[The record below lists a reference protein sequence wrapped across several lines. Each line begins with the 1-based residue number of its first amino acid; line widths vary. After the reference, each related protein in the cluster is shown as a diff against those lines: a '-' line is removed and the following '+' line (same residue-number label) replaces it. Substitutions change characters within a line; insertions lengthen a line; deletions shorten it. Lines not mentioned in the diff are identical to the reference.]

1 MKPKKMYFTSIN
13 QIAFVLSVLLIPIS
27 IFAQDDIIQF
37 NSDNWQIF
45 SGKIVEHL
53 GRQSLVGSAMLK
65 DVGSAMLKDVE
76 FENGVIE
83 FDISVTGERSYPG
96 IRFRAQSR
104 ANAENIYIRPHI
116 IGISQ
121 DALQYTPIF
130 NNEACWQLY
139 NGDGF
144 TSGIDMPLNEWVHV
158 KLEVSDS
165 QARVYIGD
173 TKNPTLKIDHLKHG
187 QSKGGIALTS
197 PPNGSAY
204 FSNFKIDKTAK
215 LNFNPPL
222 KEATPPGI
230 ITAWEI
236 SQPHKYSNI
245 DLEKTHIQQGLTDI
259 KWQKVSCEESGL
271 VNVSSYIQRRGRE
284 PDFIFAKTTIESNTQ
299 EKMEL
304 RFGYSDWIV
313 IFLNGELLFNGSS
326 PYQGRGTA
334 FLGIIGLYD
343 AIMLPLKKGQNELQM
358 IVGETFGGWGF
369 IAQDGKA
376 VYQNENLKKL
386 WESEKLFSTS
396 GSVLYDSKREVLY
409 VTNFD
414 QFNMGNPK
422 AQQYISKVSLSGEIE
437 ELKWVDSL
445 NNPLGMTIYDDKL
458 FTTERNA
465 VAKID
470 LDEGKVLKQYAIPGS
485 VFLNDITIDKTGRI
499 YITDSRKNVIWRY
512 ADGITEEWLTGDEV
526 IDPNV
531 LYVQGDK
538 LFFGNSGDQSLKS
551 VNLLD
556 KSIKTIAKFETGFID
571 GFRIDENGNY
581 LVSLWK
587 GKLYRV
593 TPQGEVTKILDTS
606 TQGIYCAD
614 FEYIPEKNMLIIP
627 TFINNTITAYELD

>member
-1 MKPKKMYFTSIN
+1 MNKVYRK
-13 QIAFVLSVLLIPIS
+13 VLLTFFFNIS
-27 IFAQDDIIQF
+27 LLFSTNAFAQKDVMPF
-37 NSDNWQIF
+37 NSENWQIF
-45 SGKIVEHL
+45 SGKVEEHS
-53 GRQSLVGSAMLK
+53 GRQSLT
-65 DVGSAMLKDVE
+65 GSAMLKDVE
-76 FENGVIE
+76 FENGIIE
-83 FDISVTGERSYPG
+83 FDISVTGQRSYPG

-104 ANAENIYIRPHI
+104 TNAENIYIRPHI

-158 KLEVSDS
+158 KLEVSGS

-173 TKNPTLKIDHLKHG
+173 TNKPTLKIDYLKNG
-187 QSKGGIALTS
+187 KSKGGIALTS
-197 PPNGSAY
+197 PPNGSAH
-204 FSNFKIDKTAK
+204 FSNFRIDKTAK
-215 LNFNPPL
+215 LNFEPPL

-230 ITAWEI
+230 ITDWEI
-236 SQPHKYSNI
+236 SQPYKYSNI
-245 DLEKTHIQQGLTDI
+245 DLEKTYVQQGLKDI
-259 KWQKVSCEESGL
+259 KWQKANCEKSGL

-284 PDFIFAKTTIESNTQ
+284 PDFVFAKTSIESDVQKN
-299 EKMEL
+299 MEL

-313 IFLNGELLFNGSS
+313 IFLNGELLFSGSS

-343 AIMLPLKKGQNELQM
+343 AVTLPLKKGQNELLL
-358 IVGETFGGWGF
+358 IVGETFGGWRF
-369 IAQDGKA
+369 MCQDGKA
-376 VYQNENLKKL
+376 VYQDKKLEKL
-386 WESEKLFSTS
+386 WESEKVFKTS
-396 GSVLYDSKREVLY
+396 ESVLYDPKREVLY

-414 QFNMGNPK
+414 QFSIGNPR
-422 AQQYISKVSLSGEIE
+422 AQQFISKVSLSGEIE

-445 NNPLGMTIYDDKL
+445 NNPLGITIYKDRL
-458 FTTERNA
+458 FTAERNA
-465 VAKID
+465 IAEID
-470 LDEGKVLKQYAIPGS
+470 LDEGKVIKRYPVPGS
-485 VFLNDITIDKTGRI
+485 LFLNDIAIDNSGNI
-499 YITDSRKNVIWRY
+499 YVTDSRKNVIWRY
-512 ADGITEEWLTGDEV
+512 VNGQAEEWLSGDAV
-526 IDPNV
+526 TDPNV
-531 LYVQGDK
+531 LYVQGDR

-593 TPQGEVTKILDTS
+593 TPQGEVTKILDTTTPGYYS
-606 TQGIYCAD
+606 AD
-614 FEYIPEKNMLIIP
+614 FEYFSEKGLLVIP
-627 TFINNTITAYELD
+627 TFFNNTITAYKLD

>member
-1 MKPKKMYFTSIN
+1 MTKKKILFLEVFGTFFIL
-13 QIAFVLSVLLIPIS
+13 FLTLSFITNM
-27 IFAQDDIIQF
+27 FAAQDDIIPF
-37 NSDNWQIF
+37 NSDDWQIF
-45 SGKIVEHL
+45 SGKVEEHL
-53 GRQSLVGSAMLK
+53 GRQSLT
-65 DVGSAMLKDVE
+65 GSAMLKDVE

-83 FDISVTGERSYPG
+83 FDIAVTGQRSYPG

-144 TSGIDMPLNEWVHV
+144 TTGIEIPLNEWVHI
-158 KLEVSDS
+158 KLEVSGS
-165 QARVYIGD
+165 QARVYLGD
-173 TKNPTLKIDHLKHG
+173 TKKPTLKIDYLKHG
-187 QSKGGIALTS
+187 KSKGGIAITS
-197 PPNGSAY
+197 PPNGSAH

-215 LNFNPPL
+215 LNFKPPV
-222 KEATPPGI
+222 KQETPPGI
-230 ITAWEI
+230 IIDWEI
-236 SQPHKYSNI
+236 SQPYKYSNI

-259 KWQKVSCEESGL
+259 KWQKVRCEESGL
-271 VNVSSYIQRRGRE
+271 VNVSSSIQRRGRE
-284 PDFIFAKTTIESNTQ
+284 PDFIFAKTFIESDKQ

-304 RFGYSDWIV
+304 KFGYSDWIV
-313 IFLNGELLFNGSS
+313 IFLNGELLFSGSS

-343 AIMLPLKKGQNELQM
+343 TVTLPLKKGQNELLL

-369 IAQDGKA
+369 LCQDGKA
-376 VYQNENLKKL
+376 VYQDKNLKKL
-386 WESEKLFSTS
+386 WESEKLFKTS
-396 GSVLYDSKREVLY
+396 ESVLYDPKRDVLY

-414 QFNMGNPK
+414 QFNMGNPR
-422 AQQYISKVSLSGEIE
+422 AQQFISKVSLSGKIK

-445 NNPLGMTIYDDKL
+445 NNPLGITIYKDRL
-458 FTTERNA
+458 FTAERNA
-465 VAKID
+465 IAEID
-470 LDEGKVLKQYAIPGS
+470 LDKGKVIKRYPIPGS
-485 VFLNDITIDKTGRI
+485 LFLNDIAIDNSGNI
-499 YITDSRKNVIWRY
+499 YVTDSRKNVIWRY
-512 ADGITEEWLTGDEV
+512 SDGSAEEWLIGDEV
-526 IDPNV
+526 LDPNV
-531 LYVQGDK
+531 LYIQGTT

-593 TPQGEVTKILDTS
+593 TPEGDKTKILDTTTPGFFS
-606 TQGIYCAD
+606 AD
-614 FEYIPEKNMLIIP
+614 FEYIKEKNLLIIP
-627 TFINNTITAYELD
+627 TFFGNAVVGYSYEE